1 MSWKC
6 CGSDQCV
13 WKRSFDVLRPYMVG
27 AGIGIL
33 SWIVFAVVNNPI
45 GISTAVSQASGAV
58 AEGVVGK
65 EAVLSNPYWKQNVP
79 RWDYGTFFLVGT
91 FGGALLSALLGRN
104 FRIETVPQVWEER
117 FGPSKGKRM
126 AAAFLGGILTLYGA
140 RMAGGCTSGHGISGS
155 LQMALSSW
163 VFLITMF
170 AAGIL
175 AALLMFRP
183 KSQI

>member
-27 AGIGIL
+27 VGIGIL

-58 AEGVVGK
+58 AEGVIGK

-79 RWDYGTFFLVGT
+79 RWDYGTLFLVGT
-91 FGGALLSALLGRN
+91 FGGALLSAFLGRS
-104 FRIETVPQVWEER
+104 FRIETVPEVWEQR
-117 FGPSKGKRM
+117 FVHPKASGWPQH
-126 AAAFLGGILTLYGA
+126 FLVE
-140 RMAGGCTSGHGISGS
+140 S
-155 LQMALSSW
+155 
-163 VFLITMF
+163 
-170 AAGIL
+170 
-175 AALLMFRP
+175 
-183 KSQI
+183 